1 MYLGIAV
8 SKAGDLNND
17 GFADIAVVAFG
28 DSTHIASTYVIFG
41 RKTGLTDI
49 SLSGSN
55 LYNSGRGFTITVQ
68 PSPSNYRMSVGNA
81 GDTNKDGINDIIVGV
96 YTDSLSSDLGY
107 AYIIYGHT
115 TPFANI
121 DLTSTDLSSNKKGY
135 KIIGATNGGRFGSLV
150 SGIGDVD
157 NDGADDLIVA
167 ASKTS
172 DRWHKYDKLSS
183 ESLCDI
189 W

>member
-28 DSTHIASTYVIFG
+28 DSTHIATTYVIFG

-49 SLSGSN
+49 ILSGNN
-55 LYNSGRGFTITVQ
+55 LYNSGRGFAITVQ
-68 PSPSNYRMSVGNA
+68 PSPSNYKMSVGNA

-96 YTDSLSSDLGY
+96 YTDSSSSDPGY
-107 AYIIYGHT
+107 AYIIYGQT

-135 KIIGATNGGRFGSLV
+135 KIIGATNGGRFGSSV
-150 SGIGDVD
+150 SGIGDVN
-157 NDGADDLIVA
+157 NDGVDDLIVA
-167 ASKTS
+167 ASKCLTDGTS
-172 DRWHKYDKLSS
+172 TDKLSS